1 MTQKELPLLCHFLYI
16 YGIMKGL
23 LRIILLLVAVS
34 SAIKTSAQNNP
45 YGIDD
50 ECYALFQ
57 KAENLAGVVSDEE
70 FNLVND
76 SLLQIALAK
85 GDNKAEVIHYVE
97 RLKHLKS
104 GPFSNEERVLKAF
117 EELKAIALSYGY
129 RQYFYY
135 AYELVQNFYYN
146 NGRPNTSIE
155 LLQEMQ
161 AYAIE
166 QNDAYG
172 MWYSSRYMVSLY
184 TAMNDYVTAKKYILE
199 GIRVYNETDDPTVRR
214 QSISNAYCDL
224 ANTYPVLSD
233 SMRINIDKAYEVSMN
248 HNDTLRCIF
257 YMAVIAALD
266 KDVSRYTALRDRCL
280 TDGQLHRISVTA
292 KNMFHFIDEIIE
304 GTINNK
310 DLDDIEALSK
320 IREMKFVVNIA
331 ELYGYENAAFRLE
344 KRLMELMEL
353 NFAKSNQLNMAELD
367 AKMGNKVLTAD
378 LAQKSQQLAHTT
390 LILTIVVTV
399 VLLGLLAFSYSQV
412 IGLRRRRIR
421 DQKMINELTAA
432 NRKAEIANAAKNRFV
447 QNMSHEVRTPLNA
460 IVGFSQLLS
469 LPDDALTPEEKQEF
483 SNHIM
488 NNTKILIMLLEDIL
502 NTTDMDN
509 GQYKITYDEGEVHFM
524 CRAAITSSEHRL
536 HSGVEMFY
544 EPESEEPFT
553 FRTDPQRVQQ
563 ILINLLTN
571 ACKHTSKGKIVLAS
585 SLTAKPGYVTFSVTD
600 TGPGVPADQAEAI
613 FDRFTKLNS
622 FVQGTGLG
630 LSICREIATLMG
642 ANVYL
647 DTAYTGGGAR
657 FVFEVPV
664 VPPVESKSE

>member
-1 MTQKELPLLCHFLYI
+1 MCHFLYI

-23 LRIILLLVAVS
+23 FRIILLLVAVS
-34 SAIKTSAQNNP
+34 SAVNMSAQNNS

-57 KAENLAGVVSDEE
+57 RAESLAGGVSDEE

-76 SLLQIALAK
+76 SLLQTALAK
-85 GDNKAEVIHYVE
+85 GDNKAQVIYYVE
-97 RLKHLKS
+97 RLKHINKGTIETES
-104 GPFSNEERVLKAF
+104 RVLKAF
-117 EELKAIALSYGY
+117 EELKTIALTYGY
-129 RQYFYY
+129 KQYYYY
-135 AYELVQNFYYN
+135 AYELTQNFYYN
-146 NGRPNTSIE
+146 NGKPNTSIE

-161 AYAIE
+161 TYAIE

-172 MWYSSRYMVSLY
+172 MWHSSRYMVSLY
-184 TAMNDYVTAKKYILE
+184 TAMSDFVTAKKYILE
-199 GIRVYNETDDPTVRR
+199 GIKVYNETDDPTVRR
-214 QSISNAYCDL
+214 QSIANAYCDL
-224 ANTYPVLSD
+224 SNTYPVLSD
-233 SMRINIDKAYEVSMN
+233 SMRIYINKAYEVSMN
-248 HNDTLRCIF
+248 HTDTVRCNY

-266 KDVSRYTALRDRCL
+266 KDVNKYRELRDRCL
-280 TDGQLHRISVTA
+280 ADGQLRLISVTA
-292 KNMFHFIDEIIE
+292 RNMFHLIDEIIE

-310 DLDDIEALSK
+310 DLDSIEALSK

-344 KRLMELMEL
+344 KRLMELMEA
-353 NFAKSNQLNMAELD
+353 NFANFNQINMAEFD

-378 LAQKSQQLAHTT
+378 LEQTSQQLARTT
-390 LILTIVVTV
+390 LTLTIIVTV

-432 NRKAEIANAAKNRFV
+432 NRKAEIANAAKTRFV

-469 LPDDALTPEEKQEF
+469 LPDDVLSPEEKKEF

-502 NTTDMDN
+502 NTTDMDK
-509 GQYKITYDEGEVHFM
+509 GQYKITYDEGEVHYI

-536 HSGVEMFY
+536 HSGVEMLY
-544 EPESEEPFT
+544 EPESEDPFT

-571 ACKHTSKGKIVLAS
+571 ACKHTSKGRIVLSS
-585 SLTAKPGYVTFSVTD
+585 SLKAKPDYVTFTVTD
-600 TGPGVPADQAEAI
+600 TGPGIPADQAEII
-613 FDRFTKLNS
+613 FDRFTKLNG

-630 LSICREIATLMG
+630 LSICREIATMMG
-642 ANVYL
+642 ANIYL
-647 DTAYTGGGAR
+647 DTTYNEGGAR
-657 FVFEVPV
+657 FVFEVPI
-664 VPPVESKSE
+664 VPPE

>member
-1 MTQKELPLLCHFLYI
+1 MNKNGTEGSIPFVSFLYI

-23 LRIILLLVAVS
+23 FRIILLLVVFS
-34 SAIKTSAQNNP
+34 SAVKSSAQNNA

-57 KAENLAGVVSDEE
+57 RVESLAGGESDEE
-70 FNLVND
+70 FDLVND
-76 SLLQIALAK
+76 SLLQTALAK
-85 GDNKAEVIHYVE
+85 NDNKAQVIYYVE
-97 RLKHLKS
+97 RLKHINKGTIETES
-104 GPFSNEERVLKAF
+104 RVLKAF
-117 EELKAIALSYGY
+117 EELKTIALTYGY
-129 RQYFYY
+129 KQYYYY
-135 AYELVQNFYYN
+135 AYELTQNFYYN
-146 NGRPNTSIE
+146 NGKPNTSIE

-161 AYAIE
+161 TYAIE

-172 MWYSSRYMVSLY
+172 MWHSSRYMVSLY
-184 TAMNDYVTAKKYILE
+184 TAMSDFVTAKKYILE
-199 GIRVYNETDDPTVRR
+199 GIKVYNETDDPTVRR
-214 QSISNAYCDL
+214 QSIANAYCDL
-224 ANTYPVLSD
+224 SNTYPVLSD
-233 SMRINIDKAYEVSMN
+233 SMRIYINKAYEVSMN
-248 HNDTLRCIF
+248 HTDTVRCNY

-266 KDVSRYTALRDRCL
+266 KDVNKYRELRDRCL
-280 TDGQLHRISVTA
+280 ADGQLRLISVTA
-292 KNMFHFIDEIIE
+292 RNMFHLIDEIIE

-310 DLDDIEALSK
+310 DLDSIEALSK

-344 KRLMELMEL
+344 KRLMELMEA
-353 NFAKSNQLNMAELD
+353 NFANFNQINMAEFD

-378 LAQKSQQLAHTT
+378 LEQTSQQLARTT
-390 LILTIVVTV
+390 LTLTIIVTV

-432 NRKAEIANAAKNRFV
+432 NRKAEIANAAKTRFV

-469 LPDDALTPEEKQEF
+469 LPDDVLSPEEKKEF

-502 NTTDMDN
+502 NTTDMDK
-509 GQYKITYDEGEVHFM
+509 GQYKITYDEGEVHYI

-536 HSGVEMFY
+536 HSGVEMLY
-544 EPESEEPFT
+544 EPESEDPFT

-571 ACKHTSKGKIVLAS
+571 ACKHTSKGRIVLSS
-585 SLTAKPGYVTFSVTD
+585 SLKAKPDYVTFTVTD
-600 TGPGVPADQAEAI
+600 TGPGIPADQAEII
-613 FDRFTKLNS
+613 FDRFTKLNG

-630 LSICREIATLMG
+630 LSICREIATMMG
-642 ANVYL
+642 ANIYL
-647 DTAYTGGGAR
+647 DTTYNEGGAR
-657 FVFEVPV
+657 FVFEVPI
-664 VPPVESKSE
+664 VPPE

>member
-1 MTQKELPLLCHFLYI
+1 MTHKEMTLLCHFLYF
-16 YGIMKGL
+16 YGTMKGL
-23 LRIILLLVAVS
+23 FRIILLLVVFS
-34 SAIKTSAQNNP
+34 SAVKSSAQNNA

-57 KAENLAGVVSDEE
+57 RVESLAGGESDEE
-70 FNLVND
+70 FDLVND
-76 SLLQIALAK
+76 SLLQTALAK
-85 GDNKAEVIHYVE
+85 NDNKAQVIYYVE
-97 RLKHLKS
+97 RLKHINKGTIDTES
-104 GPFSNEERVLKAF
+104 RVLKAF
-117 EELKAIALSYGY
+117 EELKTIALTYGY
-129 RQYFYY
+129 KQYYYY
-135 AYELVQNFYYN
+135 AYELTQNFYYN
-146 NGRPNTSIE
+146 NGKPNTSIE

-161 AYAIE
+161 TYAIE

-172 MWYSSRYMVSLY
+172 MWHSSRYMVSLY
-184 TAMNDYVTAKKYILE
+184 TAMSDFVTAKKYILE
-199 GIRVYNETDDPTVRR
+199 GIKVYNETDDPTVRR
-214 QSISNAYCDL
+214 QSIANAYCDL
-224 ANTYPVLSD
+224 SNTYPVLSD
-233 SMRINIDKAYEVSMN
+233 SMRIYINKAYEVSMN
-248 HNDTLRCIF
+248 HTDTVRCNY

-266 KDVSRYTALRDRCL
+266 KDINKYRELRDRCL
-280 TDGQLHRISVTA
+280 ADGQLRLISVTA
-292 KNMFHFIDEIIE
+292 RNMFHLIDEIIE

-310 DLDDIEALSK
+310 DLDSIEALSK

-344 KRLMELMEL
+344 KRLMELMEA
-353 NFAKSNQLNMAELD
+353 NFANFNQINMAEFD

-378 LAQKSQQLAHTT
+378 LEQKSQQLARTT
-390 LILTIVVTV
+390 LTLTIIVTV

-432 NRKAEIANAAKNRFV
+432 NRKAEIANAAKTRFV

-469 LPDDALTPEEKQEF
+469 LPDDVLSPEEKKEF

-502 NTTDMDN
+502 NTTDMDK
-509 GQYKITYDEGEVHFM
+509 GQYKITYDEGEVHYI

-536 HSGVEMFY
+536 HSGVEMLY
-544 EPESEEPFT
+544 EPESEDPFT

-571 ACKHTSKGKIVLAS
+571 ACKHTSKGRIVLSS
-585 SLTAKPGYVTFSVTD
+585 SLKAKPDYVTFTVTD
-600 TGPGVPADQAEAI
+600 TGPGIPADQAEII
-613 FDRFTKLNS
+613 FDRFTKLNG

-630 LSICREIATLMG
+630 LSICREIATMMG
-642 ANVYL
+642 ANIYL
-647 DTAYTGGGAR
+647 DTTYNEGGAR
-657 FVFEVPV
+657 FVFEVPI
-664 VPPVESKSE
+664 VPPE

>member
-1 MTQKELPLLCHFLYI
+1 MTHKEMTLLCHFLYF
-16 YGIMKGL
+16 YGTMKGL
-23 LRIILLLVAVS
+23 FRIILLLVVFS
-34 SAIKTSAQNNP
+34 SAVKSSAQNNA

-57 KAENLAGVVSDEE
+57 RVESLAGGESDEE
-70 FNLVND
+70 FDLVND
-76 SLLQIALAK
+76 SLLQTALAK
-85 GDNKAEVIHYVE
+85 NDNKAQVIYYVE
-97 RLKHLKS
+97 RLKHINKGTIETES
-104 GPFSNEERVLKAF
+104 RVLKAF
-117 EELKAIALSYGY
+117 EELKTIALTYGY
-129 RQYFYY
+129 KQYYYY
-135 AYELVQNFYYN
+135 AYELTQNFYYN
-146 NGRPNTSIE
+146 NGKPNTSIE

-161 AYAIE
+161 TYAIE

-172 MWYSSRYMVSLY
+172 MWHSSRYMVSLY
-184 TAMNDYVTAKKYILE
+184 TAMSDFVTAKKYILE
-199 GIRVYNETDDPTVRR
+199 GIKVYNETDDPTVRR
-214 QSISNAYCDL
+214 QSIANAYCDL
-224 ANTYPVLSD
+224 SNTYPVLSD
-233 SMRINIDKAYEVSMN
+233 SMRIYINKAYEVSMN
-248 HNDTLRCIF
+248 HTDTVRCNY

-266 KDVSRYTALRDRCL
+266 KDINKYRELRDRCL
-280 TDGQLHRISVTA
+280 ADGQLRLISVTA
-292 KNMFHFIDEIIE
+292 RNMFHLIDEIIE

-310 DLDDIEALSK
+310 DLDSIEALSK

-344 KRLMELMEL
+344 KRLMELMEA
-353 NFAKSNQLNMAELD
+353 NFANFNQINMAEFD

-378 LAQKSQQLAHTT
+378 LEQTSQQLARTT
-390 LILTIVVTV
+390 LTLTIIVTV

-432 NRKAEIANAAKNRFV
+432 NRKAEIANAAKTRFV

-469 LPDDALTPEEKQEF
+469 LPDDVLSPEEKKEF

-502 NTTDMDN
+502 NTTDMDK
-509 GQYKITYDEGEVHFM
+509 GQYKITYDEGEVHYI

-536 HSGVEMFY
+536 HSGVEMLY
-544 EPESEEPFT
+544 EPESEDPFT

-571 ACKHTSKGKIVLAS
+571 ACKHTSKGRIVLSS
-585 SLTAKPGYVTFSVTD
+585 SLKAKPDYVTFTVTD
-600 TGPGVPADQAEAI
+600 TGPGIPADQAEVI
-613 FDRFTKLNS
+613 FDRFTKLNG

-630 LSICREIATLMG
+630 LSICREIATMMG
-642 ANVYL
+642 ANIYL
-647 DTAYTGGGAR
+647 DTTYNEGGAR
-657 FVFEVPV
+657 FVFEVPI
-664 VPPVESKSE
+664 VPPE

>member
-1 MTQKELPLLCHFLYI
+1 
-16 YGIMKGL
+16 MKGL
-23 LRIILLLVAVS
+23 LRIILLLVMVLPAS
-34 SAIKTSAQNNP
+34 FISAQNNP

-50 ECYALFQ
+50 ECYVLFQ
-57 KAENLAGVVSDEE
+57 RAETLAGFVSDEE

-76 SLLQIALAK
+76 SLLHTALSK
-85 GDNKAEVIHYVE
+85 RDNKAQVLYYVE
-97 RLKHLKS
+97 RVKHLNRRSIKY
-104 GPFSNEERVLKAF
+104 EERLLKAF
-117 EELKAIALSYGY
+117 EELKTISLSFGY
-129 RQYFYY
+129 KQYFYY
-135 AYELVQNFYYN
+135 GYELVQNFYYN
-146 NGRPNTSIE
+146 NGKPNTAIE
-155 LLQEMQ
+155 MLQEMQ

-166 QNDAYG
+166 HNDAYG
-172 MWYSSRYMVSLY
+172 MWYSSRYLVSLY
-184 TAMNDYVTAKKYILE
+184 LSMSDYISAKKYILQS
-199 GIRVYNETDDPTVRR
+199 IQVHNETDDPTVKR
-214 QSISNAYCDL
+214 QSINRAYCDL
-224 ANTYPVLSD
+224 ADTYPVLSD
-233 SMRINIDKAYEVSMN
+233 SMRICVEMGFEKSIMRL
-248 HNDTLRCIF
+248 DTIRSYY

-266 KDVSRYTALRDRCL
+266 KNEKEYRELRDICL
-280 TDGQLHRISVTA
+280 ADDQLRVVSPTA
-292 KNMFHFIDEIIE
+292 GTMFRLIDEIIE
-304 GTINNK
+304 GRIDEK
-310 DLDDIEALSK
+310 DLNEIEALHRM
-320 IREMKFVVNIA
+320 REMKFVVNIA
-331 ELYGYENAAFRLE
+331 EIYGFENTAFRLE
-344 KRLMELMEL
+344 KHLMELLEQ
-353 NFAKSNQLNMAELD
+353 NFAKSNQLNLAELD
-367 AKMGNKVLTAD
+367 AKMGNNLLTAD
-378 LAQKSQQLAHTT
+378 LAEKSQQLARRT
-390 LILTIVVTV
+390 LILTILVTA

-432 NRKAEIANAAKNRFV
+432 NKKAEIANAAKTRFV

-502 NTTDMDN
+502 NTTDMDK
-509 GQYKITYDEGEVHFM
+509 GEYKITYDEGEVHFM
-524 CRAAITSSEHRL
+524 CQAAISSSEHRL

-571 ACKHTSKGKIVLAS
+571 ACKHTSKGKIVLSS
-585 SLTAKPGYVTFSVTD
+585 SLTAKPGFVTFSVTD

-647 DTAYTGGGAR
+647 DTEYTGGGAR
-657 FVFEVPV
+657 FIFEVPV
-664 VPPVESKSE
+664 VPPE

>member
-1 MTQKELPLLCHFLYI
+1 MR
-16 YGIMKGL
+16 GL
-23 LRIILLLVAVS
+23 SKIILSLLLILPA
-34 SAIKTSAQNNP
+34 ATASAQNNA

-57 KAENLAGVVSDEE
+57 RAESLAGAVTDEQ

-76 SLLQIALAK
+76 SLLHTAIA
-85 GDNKAEVIHYVE
+85 KADEKAQVLYYVE
-97 RLKHLKS
+97 RLKQAIRSKADEDRIL
-104 GPFSNEERVLKAF
+104 NAF
-117 EELKAIALSYGY
+117 EELKIQSLSHGY

-135 AYELVQNFYYN
+135 AYELVQNYYYN
-146 NGRPNTSIE
+146 TGRANTAIE

-161 AYAIE
+161 AIAIE
-166 QNDAYG
+166 QSDAYG
-172 MWYSSRYMVSLY
+172 MWYSSRYLVALY
-184 TAMNDYVTAKKYILE
+184 MDMNDYVSAKKYVLQAIK
-199 GIRVYNETDDPTVRR
+199 VYNETDDPTVKR
-214 QSISNAYCDL
+214 QSISRVYCDL
-224 ANTYPVLSD
+224 ADTYPVTSD
-233 SMRINIDKAYEVSMN
+233 SMRICIDKAWELSMQ
-248 HNDTLRCIF
+248 HYDTVRCHY
-257 YMAVIAALD
+257 YMAVIAAMD
-266 KDVSRYTALRDRCL
+266 KDKERYKEHRDYCLNDDQLRVI
-280 TDGQLHRISVTA
+280 TPTA
-292 KNMFHFIDEIIE
+292 KTMFHLIDDVID
-304 GTINNK
+304 GTINEK
-310 DLDDIEALSK
+310 ELEEIEGLSNM
-320 IREMKFVVNIA
+320 REMKFVVNIT
-331 ELYGYENAAFRLE
+331 EIYGYETTAFRLE
-344 KRLMELMEL
+344 KHLMELMEKH
-353 NFAKSNQLNMAELD
+353 FSQSNQLNLAELD
-367 AKMGNKVLTAD
+367 AKMGNNRLTAD
-378 LAQKSQQLAHTT
+378 LAQKSQQLARTT
-390 LILTIVVTV
+390 LILTIVITFVM
-399 VLLGLLAFSYSQV
+399 LGLLAYAYSKV
-412 IGLRRRRIR
+412 IGLRRRRIKDER
-421 DQKMINELTAA
+421 MINQLTEA
-432 NRKAEIANAAKNRFV
+432 NRRAEIANAAKTRFV

-469 LPDDALTPEEKQEF
+469 LPGDVLSAEEKQEF

-488 NNTKILIMLLEDIL
+488 NNTKILMMLLEDIL

-585 SLTAKPGYVTFSVTD
+585 SLTAKPGFVTFSITD

-664 VPPVESKSE
+664 VPPEESKSKETAQE